1 MNKIILV
8 QPENGLNETIY
19 APLGLISLAAYVRN
33 DFEVKIVDLR
43 LEKLRSLYKIVES
56 QQPLAVGFSMLTGS
70 CIKQIIEAAKEIKKI
85 NPEIKIIV
93 GGIHP
98 TFFPEQTIKNS
109 AIDFVVINEGEKT
122 LLDLLRAIEKQIL
135 PSSDEEGNRRGG
147 ADGNNNITP
156 SDSPSTE
163 EERQERFF
171 SGAVGARRDFSEIS
185 GLAWKGEDGRPH
197 IGKTTTEFLD
207 MNTLPMPAWDL
218 INVERYSNGLSRNPG
233 ERVIDFYTSK
243 GCPYPC
249 AFCYNLNFNRRKW
262 RAKSAEK
269 AFEELEFLHNKYG
282 INYFIIHDD
291 NFVVDKE
298 RALKFAQLIIDK
310 GLKIQYS
317 VDSRVDYFE
326 EEFFGKLKE
335 SGMCELRVGCES
347 GSNRILKDIIQK
359 GITAEQTLKAV
370 EVARKLD
377 LKLILSFVIGWPTE
391 TIGERQ
397 QTINLILK
405 IQKIH
410 PKAAIYPLWIYIPYP
425 GTPLFDKAVEMGFK
439 QPQSLEEWGNYFWG
453 KAHIPWL
460 KNPEEYELIH
470 ALSPFAWYNKKLVS
484 LKNKSLKNV
493 VRHLAI
499 KFFRPL
505 VLFRFKHNFWKFPLD
520 AKIIV
525 FLKKMAGK

>member
-1 MNKIILV
+1 MNKVILV
-8 QPENGLNETIY
+8 QPENGLNETVY
-19 APLGLISLAAYVRN
+19 VPLGLISLAAYIRN

-43 LEKLRSLYKIVES
+43 LEKLRNLYKIVEN

-85 NPEIKIIV
+85 NPETKIIV

-109 AIDFVVINEGEKT
+109 ALDFVVINEGEES
-122 LLDLLRAIEKQIL
+122 LLELLKVLEAN
-135 PSSDEEGNRRGG
+135 GN
-147 ADGNNNITP
+147 
-156 SDSPSTE
+156 
-163 EERQERFF
+163 F
-171 SGAVGARRDFSEIS
+171 SGIL
-185 GLAWKGEDGRPH
+185 GLGWKNNE
-197 IGKTTTEFLD
+197 GKTIINGQRESFLD

-218 INVERYSNGLSRNPG
+218 IDVERYSHGLSRNPG
-233 ERVIDFYTSK
+233 EKVIDFYTSK

-269 AFEELEFLHNKYG
+269 AFGELEFLHNKYG

-310 GLKIQYS
+310 DLKIQYS

-335 SGMCELRVGCES
+335 SGLCELRVGCES
-347 GSNRILKDIIQK
+347 GSNRILKNVIQK
-359 GITAEQTLKAV
+359 GITVEQTLKAI
-370 EVARKLD
+370 EIAKKLD

-391 TIGERQ
+391 TIAERQ
-397 QTINLILK
+397 QTIDLILK

-425 GTPLFDKAVEMGFK
+425 GTPLFKKAVEMGFN
-439 QPQSLEEWGNYFWG
+439 QPRSLEEWGNYFWG

-470 ALSPFAWYNKKLVS
+470 ALSPFAWYNKKLLD
-484 LKNKSLKNV
+484 LKNKSFKNII
-493 VRHLAI
+493 RHFTI

-520 AKIIV
+520 AKLIV
-525 FLKKMAGK
+525 LLKKMAGK

>member
-122 LLDLLRAIEKQIL
+122 LLDLLRAIE
-135 PSSDEEGNRRGG
+135 SS
-147 ADGNNNITP
+147 A
-156 SDSPSTE
+156 
-163 EERQERFF
+163 
-171 SGAVGARRDFSEIS
+171 DFSAIDN
-185 GLAWKGEDGRPH
+185 LAWKRGDGQIQ

-505 VLFRFKHNFWKFPLD
+505 VLFRFKHNF
-520 AKIIV
+520 
-525 FLKKMAGK
+525 

>member
-1 MNKIILV
+1 MNKVVLV

-19 APLGLISLAAYVRN
+19 APLGLISLAAYARN

-43 LEKLRSLYKIVES
+43 LEKLKNLYKIIES

-85 NPEIKIIV
+85 NPDIKIIV

-98 TFFPEQTIKNS
+98 TFFPEQTAANPY
-109 AIDFVVINEGEKT
+109 IDFVVINEGEKT
-122 LLDLLRAIEKQIL
+122 LLDLLRAIE
-135 PSSDEEGNRRGG
+135 SG
-147 ADGNNNITP
+147 AD
-156 SDSPSTE
+156 
-163 EERQERFF
+163 F
-171 SGAVGARRDFSEIS
+171 SAIDN
-185 GLAWKGEDGRPH
+185 LAWKGEDGRLH
-197 IGKTTTEFLD
+197 VNETTAEFLD

-218 INVERYSNGLSRNPG
+218 IDVEKYANGLSRNPG

-262 RAKSAEK
+262 RAKSAER
-269 AFEELEFLHNKYG
+269 AVEELEFLHNKYG
-282 INYFIIHDD
+282 INYFVIHDD

-298 RALKFAQLIIDK
+298 RALKFARLVIDK
-310 GLKIQYS
+310 GLKVQYS

-335 SGMCELRVGCES
+335 GGMCELRVGCES
-347 GSNRILKDIIQK
+347 GSNRILKDVIQK
-359 GITAEQTLKAV
+359 GITVEQTLKAV
-370 EVARKLD
+370 EVAKKLD

-391 TIGERQ
+391 TIEERQ
-397 QTINLILK
+397 QTIDLILK

-410 PKAAIYPLWIYIPYP
+410 PLAAIYPLWIYIPYP
-425 GTPLFDKAVEMGFK
+425 GTPLFERAVEMGFK

-470 ALSPFAWYNKKLVS
+470 ALSPFVWYNKQVCFWRKNKKLAD

-493 VRHLAI
+493 VRHLTI

-505 VLFRFKHNFWKFPLD
+505 ALFRFKHNFWKFPLD
-520 AKIIV
+520 VKIIV
-525 FLKKMAGK
+525 FLKKIMGK